1 MEGSDKIVMEPLIV
15 SEGVDI
21 YLVEVEKENIPIRTD
36 STNKNMEYR
45 RTSRDAEVWHMYIGK

>member
-45 RTSRDAEVWHMYIGK
+45 RTSRDAEV